1 VYEARLAEVAVL
13 REDREAPAIRSVPKR
28 TRHTMSYILT
38 LTLPA
43 DAELSVPVRRIRIA
57 DLAEVSLPDADV
69 ARLPDLRA
77 EIAAARGEILTEN
90 GSTAPQSAAS
100 LAGDAWS
107 VLLPS
112 VTAGTLAGARNAA
125 EPCACGLPLAAVGLD
140 EPAVN
145 SRARVRPVAQ
155 STNGFVLLAADLAAA
170 LEDAGL
176 AVGARFLTPKRS
188 TGVRIVL
195 PERRLLAG
203 SPEEAGC
210 PTCGREEALIGGV
223 RSAVPARYSWQ
234 FQGVAPAG
242 DGWAWHPLMS
252 QRGPLIG
259 PKVRSALIASAARF
273 DSIPLRTGASGWL
286 AKEYR

>member
-1 VYEARLAEVAVL
+1 
-13 REDREAPAIRSVPKR
+13 
-28 TRHTMSYILT
+28 MSYLLT
-38 LTLPA
+38 ATLPA

-57 DLAEVSLPDADV
+57 DLVEVSIPDADV

-77 EIAAARGEILTEN
+77 EIAAARGEIITEN
-90 GSTAPQSAAS
+90 GSTAPQSAES

-112 VTAGTLAGARNAA
+112 VIAGTVAGARNAA

-140 EPAVN
+140 EPAVS
-145 SRARVRPVAQ
+145 SRARVRPVTQ

-188 TGVRIVL
+188 AGVRIVL

-203 SPEEAGC
+203 SPEEVGC
-210 PTCGREEALIGGV
+210 PTCGREEALIAGV
-223 RSAVPARYSWQ
+223 RTAVPARYSW
-234 FQGVAPAG
+234 FHGVAPAG
-242 DGWAWHPLMS
+242 DGWAWHPAMS
-252 QRGPLIG
+252 QKVALIG
-259 PKVRSALIASAARF
+259 PKVRSALIAVAARF
-273 DSIPLRTGASGWL
+273 DSTPLRTGASGWL